1 MPPLAPLI
9 AGDLSAEQLLSTDVE
24 FGVHPELFY
33 CLITQELMTD
43 PVVDPEGNSYER
55 SAIEEWLARNPS
67 SPVTRSPLVTGQ
79 LAPNRGLKDA
89 IDRAVEARRAALPPA
104 SPPSSESVGV
114 VVVAEQQTPNGAT
127 NLQPSAPPPEL

>member
-1 MPPLAPLI
+1 VPPLAPLTVYDRSI
-9 AGDLSAEQLLSTDVE
+9 EQLLSADVD
-24 FGVHPELFY
+24 FGVYPELFY
-33 CLITQELMTD
+33 CMITQELMTD

-89 IDRAVEARRAALPPA
+89 IDRVVEARRAASPPA
-104 SPPSSESVGV
+104 SLPASASVEE
-114 VVVAEQQTPNGAT
+114 VVVAEQQTPATT
-127 NLQPSAPPPEL
+127 NLQPSAPLPELL